1 MKNAKKTKTSN
12 SYFTM
17 MWDVKHY
24 FLYKEKKKLPHET
37 ELNSLVFLMNGLF
50 IKKKPNLKKKKK
62 NRIVHIHEKPLNPK
76 KHRLIKP
83 QIFKTVSKRTLKKG
97 NRGMKNHLQYVE
109 H

>member
-12 SYFTM
+12 SYFSM

-62 NRIVHIHEKPLNPK
+62 TESYT
-76 KHRLIKP
+76 
-83 QIFKTVSKRTLKKG
+83 F
-97 NRGMKNHLQYVE
+97 MKNHSTPRNID
-109 H
+109 